1 MKATMVRLAGQVTA
15 IAPLGVVVGLN
26 WSEYTST
33 VPKTISLTLG
43 GMILAL
49 VLALNY
55 FGKLKSVLGSGYT
68 TLVFCAL
75 LCTFMQPII
84 ADLEVILY
92 SLLAGETVNKAVFKN
107 WAKKLVESKTDAEQ
121 QKKTE
126 EAMSKVFEQWRG
138 RV

>member
-1 MKATMVRLAGQVTA
+1 MKATMVKLAGQVTA

-55 FGKLKSVLGSGYT
+55 FGKLKSILGSGYT

-92 SLLAGETVNKAVFKN
+92 SLLAGETVNKAIFKN
-107 WAKKLVESKTDAEQ
+107 WAKKLVESKTNAEQ

-126 EAMSKVFEQWRG
+126 DAMAKVLEQWRG

>member
-1 MKATMVRLAGQVTA
+1 MKSTMVKLAGQVTA

-26 WSEYTST
+26 WSDYTST
-33 VPKTISLTLG
+33 VPKTVSLTLG

-55 FGKLKSVLGSGYT
+55 FGKLKTVLGSGYT

-92 SLLAGETVNKAVFKN
+92 SLLAGETANKVVFKN
-107 WAKKLVESKTDAEQ
+107 WAKKLVESKTNAEQ

-126 EAMSKVFEQWRG
+126 DAMTKVMEQWRG
-138 RV
+138 RI

>member
-1 MKATMVRLAGQVTA
+1 MVKIAGQATA

-26 WSEYTST
+26 WSDYTST

-43 GMILAL
+43 GMILVL

-55 FGKLKSVLGSGYT
+55 FGKLKAVLGSGYV

-92 SLLAGETVNKAVFKN
+92 SLLAGETANKVVFKN
-107 WAKKLVESKTDAEQ
+107 WAKKLVESKTNAEQ

-126 EAMSKVFEQWRG
+126 DALANVLEQWRG

>member
-1 MKATMVRLAGQVTA
+1 MKATMVKLAGQVTA

-92 SLLAGETVNKAVFKN
+92 SLLAGETVNKAIFKN

-126 EAMSKVFEQWRG
+126 DALSKVLEQWRG

>member
-1 MKATMVRLAGQVTA
+1 MKATMVKLAGQVTA

-107 WAKKLVESKTDAEQ
+107 WAKKLIESKTNAEQ

-126 EAMSKVFEQWRG
+126 DAMAKVLEQWKG
-138 RV
+138 RI